1 MHIIILYNN
10 FYAYMQMYK
19 TDLMI
24 VVVVAVE
31 IRVLHQ
37 VKFVDRI
44 DLLSRY
50 RGISA
55 TADMML
61 VLMVL
66 MMMVVVLSVLV
77 NCPVDGQVQWH
88 GVRADFVGCGN
99 TAVQRYVRTTETIHR
114 MIADIR
120 TYTNSIYKYNI
131 LDSRSIFKYFISR

>member
-10 FYAYMQMYK
+10 VYAYMQMYK
-19 TDLMI
+19 TDLKI
-24 VVVVAVE
+24 VVVGAVE

-77 NCPVDGQVQWH
+77 NCPVDG
-88 GVRADFVGCGN
+88 
-99 TAVQRYVRTTETIHR
+99 
-114 MIADIR
+114 
-120 TYTNSIYKYNI
+120 
-131 LDSRSIFKYFISR
+131 